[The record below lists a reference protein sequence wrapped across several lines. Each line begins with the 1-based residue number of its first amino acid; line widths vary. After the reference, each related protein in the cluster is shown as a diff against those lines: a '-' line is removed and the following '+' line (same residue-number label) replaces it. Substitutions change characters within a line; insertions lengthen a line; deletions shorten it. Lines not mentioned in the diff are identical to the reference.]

1 MKILLLGEYSNVHWT
16 LAEGLREIGHNVTVV
31 SDGDVWKNYKRDIT
45 LKRQFDK
52 PFSALRYLKDVVKLL
67 PKLRGYD
74 VVQIINPM
82 FLELKAERIR
92 PFYQYLRRH
101 NEKIIMAAFGM
112 DYYWVKTCLDC
123 KTFRYS
129 DFNIG
134 SWIRHNESND
144 LYIRDWLHGEKGKLN
159 QWIAQDCDGIVTGL
173 YEYDACYRPI
183 FPQKT
188 CFIPFP
194 INPENVTPL
203 QGHPE
208 YNGIRF
214 FIGIQRER
222 SEYKGTDIM
231 LRALE
236 RLKEKYPE
244 RMEIIRV
251 ESVPFATYEKLM
263 NTSDVLLDQLYGYTP
278 AMNALLAMCK
288 GLVTVGG
295 GEEEGYNLLGEKELR
310 PVINVQPNEED
321 VFNQM
326 EKHLLQHP
334 ENLPILSAQ
343 SKDYILKHHHYV
355 KVAQKYIDFWST
367 C

>member
-101 NEKIIMAAFGM
+101 NKKIIMAAFGM

-134 SWIRHNESND
+134 SWISHNESND

-203 QGHPE
+203 QDHPE

-236 RLKEKYPE
+236 RLKELVGNKLD
-244 RMEIIRV
+244 IKDIRV
-251 ESVPFATYEKLM
+251 NRLYEIYPRNVFCAFYCRDFYGITYTDQFHEFSERYFP
-263 NTSDVLLDQLYGYTP
+263 NTDSKVYCQR
-278 AMNALLAMCK
+278 
-288 GLVTVGG
+288 GLT
-295 GEEEGYNLLGEKELR
+295 EAEARTHLR
-310 PVINVQPNEED
+310 GAIARRYLKTTASANINVRPHQVYLVSD
-321 VFNQM
+321 
-326 EKHLLQHP
+326 
-334 ENLPILSAQ
+334 IR
-343 SKDYILKHHHYV
+343 
-355 KVAQKYIDFWST
+355 
-367 C
+367 